1 MASGT
6 VFVWSDVL
14 VEMGLFPSV
23 RTANRL
29 LYKESEKGTLYRV
42 GSYVFRKPDGQRRK
56 GHPTWIYSTR
66 PIGPRFLEHQIFVM
80 QIFNAYRPH
89 MKGFAVGSACHYN
102 EDLTHATED
111 DAVIRWEADR
121 ATERIGR
128 VRERLNKFT
137 GCEDMI
143 VFATVSRKRIAD
155 LKKWAAP
162 THQREQV
169 YFCLM
174 AELVSDPFKRGLIE
188 DINGDRYEVYRKP
201 ADAAGLVV
209 HPASV

>member
-1 MASGT
+1 
-6 VFVWSDVL
+6 
-14 VEMGLFPSV
+14 MGLFTSV
-23 RTANRL
+23 RTANRT
-29 LYKESEKGTLYRV
+29 LYKESELERKTLYRV
-42 GSYVFRKPDGQRRK
+42 GSYVFREPKTDGEKRRR
-56 GHPTWIYSTR
+56 GHPTWVYSTR

-80 QIFNAYRPH
+80 QIFNAYRRH
-89 MKGFAVGSACHYN
+89 MKGFAVGSACKFN
-102 EDLTHATED
+102 EDLTHVTED

-137 GCEDMI
+137 GCQDMI
-143 VFATVSRKRIAD
+143 VYATVSRKRIAD

-162 THQREQV
+162 TPQREQV

-174 AELVSDPFKRGLIE
+174 EELVADPFRKGLIE

-201 ADAAGLVV
+201 AEAAGLEV
-209 HPASV
+209 HPTSV